1 LLSLK
6 ILQLRF
12 SQLDWCHQHS
22 SS

>member
-12 SQLDWCHQHS
+12 SQLDWCHQHPLS
-22 SS
+22 